1 MATECLTDDELA
13 SLRDVAP
20 GAAPAG
26 LAQHLA
32 GCERC
37 QARALF
43 GAGRRPGLKRE
54 PPQLPSL
61 SRALGLLAIVVL
73 ALVAFLWTLGRLA
86 GK

>member
-1 MATECLTDDELA
+1 VATDCLSDDELA
-13 SLRDVAP
+13 SLRDGAP

-43 GAGRRPGLKRE
+43 GAARRPGLKRE

-61 SRALGLLAIVVL
+61 GRAFGLLAIVVL
-73 ALVAFLWTLGRLA
+73 ALLAFIWTLSRLA
-86 GK
+86 GR